1 MLKVPIGLHQH
12 NTLYCRLH
20 WHGVNI
26 KDAMR
31 MRWKLEQ
38 GNHLWL
44 SALHCTYSYHHCI
57 SIGPLHPFVYLC
69 TFVHIIVCSEIVC
82 YAIA

>member
-44 SALHCTYSYHHCI
+44 SALHSALIAITTVSRL
-57 SIGPLHPFVYLC
+57 GLC
-69 TFVHIIVCSEIVC
+69 THLCIFAHL
-82 YAIA
+82 YT